1 MNPWRPSRPSGPKA
15 KMFEVTWC
23 YFKLKMSKMT
33 HLKLTHQMRSS
44 IWSMHLQ
51 RNEYGRFELVYMT
64 YIQTHTVCINP
75 LCQICLH
82 LQSHNL
88 VLGCVIYCFDIKD
101 QGKFG
106 AHTNCY
112 AGHAMQS
119 IPVQSNVNTKCI
131 PVCSSLFFMDIQ
143 YFARHW
149 TEQQKDSIKYWPIQ
163 IKWLGFSEE
172 KPSQSFQQEFQKM

>member
-1 MNPWRPSRPSGPKA
+1 
-15 KMFEVTWC
+15 MFEVTWC
-23 YFKLKMSKMT
+23 YFKLKMPKMT
-33 HLKLTHQMRSS
+33 PPKIYPSNALFHLEHALTKKWIWENWARIHDLYTNTYRVYQSPLSNMPIFSISQSCARLCNILFRYQDQVKL
-44 IWSMHLQ
+44 
-51 RNEYGRFELVYMT
+51 
-64 YIQTHTVCINP
+64 
-75 LCQICLH
+75 
-82 LQSHNL
+82 
-88 VLGCVIYCFDIKD
+88 
-101 QGKFG
+101 G

-112 AGHAMQS
+112 TDHAMQS

-172 KPSQSFQQEFQKM
+172 KPSQFFQQEFQKM